1 MSDDVPTTAPA
12 VALVTGAAGGIG
24 AAVAGVLARTGAALA
39 LIDADG
45 EGLRRTAE
53 GFSDDGHP
61 VLAVPCDVRR
71 STDVEEAVVRVEE
84 ALGPVTALAHVA
96 GVLRPG
102 GALDVTDAAWEETL
116 AVNATGTVNVCRA
129 IGRRMAARGD
139 GAIVAVSSNAAKLPR
154 TGMAAYAASK
164 AAATRY
170 VMCLGLELAP
180 HGVRCNVVSPGST
193 DTAMQRDLLPDPVTG
208 VRAVLRG
215 DPSTFRLG
223 IPLGRLADPGDVAE
237 AVGFLLSGAARHI
250 TMTDLLVD
258 GGASL
263 RD

>member
-1 MSDDVPTTAPA
+1 MSDDVPVTAPA

-24 AAVAGVLARTGAALA
+24 AAVARVLARSGAALV
-39 LIDADG
+39 LLDRD
-45 EGLRRTAE
+45 EPGLHRTA
-53 GFSDDGHP
+53 GALRAGGHRA
-61 VLAVPCDVRR
+61 LAIPCDVRR
-71 STDVEEAVVRVEE
+71 STDVEEAVARAEDE
-84 ALGPVTALAHVA
+84 AGALTALAHVA
-96 GVLRPG
+96 GSLRPG
-102 GALDVTDAAWEETL
+102 GALDVTDAEWEETL

-129 IGRRMAARGD
+129 VGRRMAARGG
-139 GAIVAVSSNAAKLPR
+139 GAIVAVSSNAARLPR

-180 HGVRCNVVSPGST
+180 LGVRCNVVSPGST

-208 VRAVLRG
+208 TETVLRG
-215 DPSTFRLG
+215 DPATFRLG
-223 IPLGRLADPGDVAE
+223 IPLGRLADPADVAE
-237 AVGFLLSGAARHI
+237 GVGFLLSDAARHI
-250 TMTDLLVD
+250 TLTDLLVD